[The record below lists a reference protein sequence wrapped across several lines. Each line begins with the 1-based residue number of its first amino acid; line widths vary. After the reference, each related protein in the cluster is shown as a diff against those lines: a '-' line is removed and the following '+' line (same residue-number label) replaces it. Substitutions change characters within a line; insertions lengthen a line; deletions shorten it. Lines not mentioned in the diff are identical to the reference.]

1 MYLVKALMLA
11 LVISTSANADFLD
24 DVGDWMNNAAAS
36 FTYELQDDAE
46 ELYHAG
52 VQVLLTAH

>member
-1 MYLVKALMLA
+1 MSLVKALMLA

-24 DVGDWMNNAAAS
+24 DVGGWLNNAAAS

>member
-1 MYLVKALMLA
+1 MLA
-11 LVISTSANADFLD
+11 LVISTSAHADFFG
-24 DVGDWMNNAAAS
+24 DVGDWMNDAAAS

>member
-1 MYLVKALMLA
+1 MLA